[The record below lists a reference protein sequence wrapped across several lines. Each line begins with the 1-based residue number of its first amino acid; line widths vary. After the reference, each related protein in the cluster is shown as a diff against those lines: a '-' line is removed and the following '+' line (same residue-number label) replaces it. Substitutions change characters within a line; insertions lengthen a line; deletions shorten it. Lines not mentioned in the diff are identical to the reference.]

1 MGAVTKALVAEL
13 LADPE
18 ALAELARALRAAD
31 PDRGAASADRLLT
44 AAQPPVDDQ
53 RALTVAEAA
62 QRAACHQ
69 ETIRRAARDGRLPA
83 LRVGRAI
90 RVRASDVDA
99 WLAGGAARDA
109 PAPRA
114 RPRRSPA
121 RHDRPMAAALQEL
134 RLR

>member
-1 MGAVTKALVAEL
+1 MGAMAKALLAEL
-13 LADPE
+13 AGDPE
-18 ALAELARALRAAD
+18 ALAEL
-31 PDRGAASADRLLT
+31 GRLLAPLLP
-44 AAQPPVDDQ
+44 AAPPPVVDES
-53 RALTVAEAA
+53 ALTVAEAA
-62 QRAACHQ
+62 RRAACHQ
-69 ETIRRAARDGRLPA
+69 ETIRRATRDGRLPA